1 MNFKEKYKEEINSI
15 SFSSDYEARLVDAL
29 KKAEEGK
36 DVILVM
42 KKRKTL
48 RLLAAVISAIL
59 LLSLT
64 AYAAVTLL
72 TPREVAD
79 ELQMG
84 ELNDKW
90 KQTEKFP
97 LASGNEEYT
106 VSVLGYAPDTQLNI
120 IDGEAT
126 EENRT
131 YLVVSIAR
139 TDGTPLKAIDGMPLQ
154 ISPFVKGYEPW
165 KVNLWM
171 LGSGANGLEKDG
183 VLYYLFETADLEIF
197 ADKTVYIAAYEGFLP
212 SEVFTMEEDGTIT
225 YKDDYAGFKAIFELP
240 LDESKADP
248 QAVAELLSQM
258 GY

>member
-1 MNFKEKYKEEINSI
+1 MSFEENYKKEIDSI
-15 SFSSDYEARLVDAL
+15 SFSSDYEVHLVDVL

-42 KKRKTL
+42 KKKKTL
-48 RLLAAVISAIL
+48 RLLAAVVSAIL

-72 TPREVAD
+72 SPQEVAD
-79 ELQMG
+79 EVGMDTLT
-84 ELNDKW
+84 DKW
-90 KQTEKFP
+90 KQSEKFP
-97 LASGNEEYT
+97 LTSGNEEYT
-106 VSVLGYAPDTQLNI
+106 VSVLGYAPDTQLNVI
-120 IDGEAT
+120 NGEAT

-131 YLVVSIAR
+131 YLVVSIAK
-139 TDGTPLKAIDGMPLQ
+139 TDGTPLKAADGMPLQ
-154 ISPFVKGYEPW
+154 ISPLVKDYEPF

-171 LGSGANGLEKDG
+171 FGSGANGLEKDG

-197 ADKTVYIAAYEGFLP
+197 ADKTVYIAAYEGFTPMDAL
-212 SEVFTMEEDGTIT
+212 TMKEDGTIA
-225 YKDDYAGFKAIFELP
+225 YLDEYEGFKAIFELP

-248 QAVAELLSQM
+248 QAVKDLLSQM

>member
-1 MNFKEKYKEEINSI
+1 MSFEEKYKKEIDSL
-15 SFSSDYEARLVDAL
+15 SFSSDCEIRLVDAL
-29 KKAEEGK
+29 KKAEKGK

-48 RLLAAVISAIL
+48 RLLAAVVSAIL

-64 AYAAVTLL
+64 AFAAVTLL
-72 TPREVAD
+72 SPQEVAD
-79 ELQMG
+79 ELEME
-84 ELNDKW
+84 ELNNKW
-90 KQTEKFP
+90 EKSEKFP
-97 LASGNEEYT
+97 FASGNEEYM

-131 YLVVSIAR
+131 YLVVSIAK
-139 TDGTPLKAIDGMPLQ
+139 TDGTPLSQAEGMPLQ
-154 ISPFVKGYEPW
+154 VSPLVEGYEPW
-165 KVNLWM
+165 KVNLWT
-171 LGSGANGLEKDG
+171 LGSGASGLEKDG

-197 ADKTVYIAAYEGFLP
+197 ADKTVYIAVYEGFLP
-212 SEVFTMEEDGTIT
+212 DGALTMKEDGSIAYRDEYT
-225 YKDDYAGFKAIFELP
+225 GFKAIFELP

-248 QAVAELLSQM
+248 EAVKELLSQM

>member
-1 MNFKEKYKEEINSI
+1 MNFKEKYKEEIDSV
-15 SFSSDYEARLVDAL
+15 SFSSDCEIRLFNAL

-72 TPREVAD
+72 SPREVAE

-90 KQTEKFP
+90 KQAEKFP
-97 LASGNEEYT
+97 FASGNEEYT
-106 VSVLGYAPDTQLNI
+106 VSVLGYAPDTQMNI

-131 YLVVSIAR
+131 YLVVSIAK
-139 TDGTPLKAIDGMPLQ
+139 TDGTQLNPTEGMPLQ
-154 ISPFVKGYEPW
+154 ISPLVEGYEPW
-165 KVNLWM
+165 KVNLWTF
-171 LGSGANGLEKDG
+171 GSGASGLEKDG

-212 SEVFTMEEDGTIT
+212 DGALTMKEDGAIAYRDEYT
-225 YKDDYAGFKAIFELP
+225 GFRAIFELP

-248 QAVAELLSQM
+248 EAVKELLLQM